1 MYVYA
6 IEIISS
12 KDIIRCKHDIILFLK
27 SQIIVKFS
35 IEPHKGI
42 DLPEKVM
49 A

>member
-6 IEIISS
+6 IEISSS
-12 KDIIRCKHDIILFLK
+12 KDIITIDIILFLK

-35 IEPHKGI
+35 IEPQKGI
-42 DLPEKVM
+42 VLPVKVM